1 MHNISDSESPLNSL
15 LNNESDE
22 NEINYDKL
30 SNKEDKS
37 ACRTGFNCGG
47 VNSENILNLNK
58 NMEANKNVDEN
69 NNNNLIGSNNLLNGC
84 NFANN
89 EKLKFK
95 NININRDSE
104 LVFPYDPI
112 NYINQNNKNNYFF
125 PGPFLSQSFYSF
137 NNNYNL
143 PSPLSSRSIISFKS
157 NCINHNNEDY
167 SKKENK
173 IINGQN
179 NKFINS
185 N

>member
-1 MHNISDSESPLNSL
+1 M
-15 LNNESDE
+15 
-22 NEINYDKL
+22 
-30 SNKEDKS
+30 
-37 ACRTGFNCGG
+37 
-47 VNSENILNLNK
+47 
-58 NMEANKNVDEN
+58 
-69 NNNNLIGSNNLLNGC
+69 
-84 NFANN
+84 
-89 EKLKFK
+89 KFK
-95 NININRDSE
+95 NININSDSE

-112 NYINQNNKNNYFF
+112 NYINQNNKSNYFF

-179 NKFINS
+179 NKQLNINQKDIINMPLIMNQNNNQNIPMNYNCS
-185 N
+185 KLNLNMTYYPKIQNFQNGNISLHKQSSDKINIKFKYFCHR